1 MTAGLPVNEILV
13 GDALA
18 RLRGLPDNSV
28 HCCVTSP
35 PYWGLRDYGVDK
47 WQGGDP
53 ACRHRRGNV
62 RQDHS
67 GPVDLGR
74 GAQESARASATPHR
88 AECPECG
95 AVRTLTQL
103 GLEPT
108 PEAYVSRLVE
118 VFREVRRVLHP
129 SGTLWLVLGD
139 CYATGA
145 GSVGDCPG
153 GGAQG
158 AGWMGD
164 VDRIRDDKRG
174 YRGDRLANG
183 RGDQPAVFR
192 NKGNRGASHTMGPIT
207 QPNRMPLPGL
217 KPKDL
222 IGIPWKVAFAL
233 QADGWYLRSDII
245 YAKRNCMPESVQDRP
260 TRAHEFIF
268 LLSKSE
274 RYFYDSEAIAE
285 PLSEVSIARLSQ
297 PTFDRQSG
305 GPKDYGKEGGTNANR
320 SARRALENLKF
331 KHEGAARLGRES
343 ILNPS
348 RLLYDADE
356 AAEMLA
362 RGTRNSRSVW
372 SVATTPFPEA
382 HFAVF
387 PEDLA
392 AKCVLAGT
400 SERGC
405 CAACGEPWRR
415 IVEKRAR
422 GRVRQR
428 ASGGLGTAVRR
439 EPLGLAPVGGEFQE
453 GVVRTTTG
461 WEPGCRCG
469 AGMVPAVILD
479 PFLGS
484 GTTALVA
491 LKAGRTFV
499 GVELNPE
506 YAAMAERRI
515 WQEKHQMRLEEASDG
530 NGARGAQ
537 VPDVRGDGGQVQA
550 QLEP

>member
-47 WQGGDP
+47 WEGGDP
-53 ACRHRRGNV
+53 ACKHRRGNV

-153 GGAQG
+153 SGAQG
-158 AGWMGD
+158 ARWMGD

-183 RGDQPAVFR
+183 RGDQPGIFR

-222 IGIPWKVAFAL
+222 IGIPWRAAFAL

-260 TRAHEFIF
+260 TRAHEFVF
-268 LLSKSE
+268 LMSKAE

-285 PLSEVSIARLSQ
+285 PLAEESVARLSQ
-297 PTFDRQSG
+297 PTFDRQNG
-305 GPKDYGKEGGTNANR
+305 GPKDYANEGGPNANR

-331 KHEGAARLGRES
+331 KHQGDD
-343 ILNPS
+343 P
-348 RLLYDADE
+348 DE
-356 AAEMLA
+356 AGEMLA

-372 SVATTPFPEA
+372 TIASTPFPGR

-387 PEDLA
+387 PEELA
-392 AKCVLAGT
+392 ARCVAAGT
-400 SERGC
+400 SERG
-405 CAACGEPWRR
+405 ACSVCGAPWRR
-415 IVEKRAR
+415 VVERTRIADRENRTQARAGDSLEEAHGAD
-422 GRVRQR
+422 GRAGNRRSVTTR
-428 ASGGLGTAVRR
+428 TA
-439 EPLGLAPVGGEFQE
+439 
-453 GVVRTTTG
+453 G

-469 AGMVPAVILD
+469 APVRPCVVLD
-479 PFLGS
+479 PFLGA

-537 VPDVRGDGGQVQA
+537 VPDLRGHGGQVQA
-550 QLEP
+550 QPEP